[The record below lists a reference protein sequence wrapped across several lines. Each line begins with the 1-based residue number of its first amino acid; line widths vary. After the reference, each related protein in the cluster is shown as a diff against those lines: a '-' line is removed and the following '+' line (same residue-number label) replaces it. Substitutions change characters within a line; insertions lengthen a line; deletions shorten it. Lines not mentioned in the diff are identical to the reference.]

1 MQVEVVLRKF
11 GNSTG
16 AVFPPAVLK
25 DLGLRPGITMTMDT
39 TADGKITLSPK
50 RKYSLSDLIAQCDLK
65 AEPPADMAA
74 WNTAR
79 PVGEEIL

>member
-1 MQVEVVLRKF
+1 
-11 GNSTG
+11 
-16 AVFPPAVLK
+16 
-25 DLGLRPGITMTMDT
+25 MTMDT

-65 AEPPADMAA
+65 AAPPADMAA
-74 WNTAR
+74 WNKTR